1 MTVAFFI
8 VHLFEFPSRWCTSV
22 PHYLVVKWLVS
33 CEIAAI
39 SVHVLCTPYN
49 HAPVYSVTT
58 KGACV
63 FSCILPPALS
73 AEWLGSFICFW
84 GNTGVEGYQNK
95 SQHRKLTLEKK
106 ILLLLCQD
114 SNPWPFITSL
124 VLNHWAIPAP
134 QVLCGKRV
142 DCVIKRREERLFFL
156 KSLKVVGLAK
166 LIMYYEKFELKS
178 FSFLAY
184 PKVSFVPCNGL
195 SLVRWVTG
203 GHKIE
208 STALSWSH
216 C

>member
-1 MTVAFFI
+1 MSAETVRLIRDGEKGGREYGGGGEGDYIDAGYADAVVECFYIVLFCALEQPHCTLVACDSTWVTAAFFI

-22 PHYLVVKWLVS
+22 PHYLVVKWLVP
-33 CEIAAI
+33 CETAAI
-39 SVHVLCTPYN
+39 SVHILCTPYN

-73 AEWLGSFICFW
+73 AEWLGSFICFG
-84 GNTGVEGYQNK
+84 GNTGVEGYRNK

-142 DCVIKRREERLFFL
+142 DCVINRREERLF
-156 KSLKVVGLAK
+156 
-166 LIMYYEKFELKS
+166 
-178 FSFLAY
+178 
-184 PKVSFVPCNGL
+184 
-195 SLVRWVTG
+195 
-203 GHKIE
+203 
-208 STALSWSH
+208 
-216 C
+216 